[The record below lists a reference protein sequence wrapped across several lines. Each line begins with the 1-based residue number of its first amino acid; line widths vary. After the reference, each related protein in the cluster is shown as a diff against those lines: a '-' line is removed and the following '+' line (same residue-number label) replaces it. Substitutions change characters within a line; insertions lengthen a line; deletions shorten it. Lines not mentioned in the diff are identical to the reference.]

1 MGGPVTVTDPTPG
14 APAALPDAAVVEA
27 TGARRRALTIAGLC
41 FLVGL
46 LALVLFGLNSE
57 SGQTSTLIL
66 NPRGT
71 DTLPDLEL
79 PTQIVSFVLGFA
91 AIALGVRA
99 LRVPDPRITR
109 YFGGALGLFALAL
122 VVWAAR
128 DGTGAFYG
136 LISGSLQRATP
147 IALGALAGLLCER
160 TGVINIAI
168 EGMML
173 ASAFGAAITASAS
186 GNLWVGLVCGLL
198 VGGLFGLVHAVIS
211 IRFEVDQI
219 VGGTFINIFAL
230 GMTSYLTA
238 RVLVEYADLNQ
249 PGTFRP
255 VELPLLVEI
264 PFIGPLLFAQ
274 DIFGYLMFGLV
285 FFLAWALFN
294 TRWGLRVRSVGEHPR
309 AADTVGI
316 RVRFVRYRNVV
327 LGGVVAGLGGAWFTL
342 GSAGRFDENMTNG
355 KGFIALAAMIFGRWH
370 PIGALIAALVFGFSE
385 QLNDYL
391 ALLDTPI
398 PSEFLLMAPYVV
410 TIVVVAGL
418 VGRPRVPAANG
429 QVYRSGG

>member
-1 MGGPVTVTDPTPG
+1 MTSVTT
-14 APAALPDAAVVEA
+14 APSPEPRHDVVED
-27 TGARRRALTIAGLC
+27 TGARKHALTVAGLC
-41 FLVGL
+41 IAVGI
-46 LALVLFGLNSE
+46 AAVVLFGLTAS
-57 SGQTSTLIL
+57 SGQVSTLL
-66 NPRGT
+66 MNPRGV
-71 DTLPDLEL
+71 DTIPDVEL
-79 PTQIVSFVLGFA
+79 PTQIAAFVLGFG

-99 LRVPDPRITR
+99 LRVADPKITV

-136 LISGSLQRATP
+136 LIAGSVQRATP
-147 IALGALAGLLCER
+147 IALGAIAGLLCER
-160 TGVINIAI
+160 TVVINIAI

-173 ASAFGAAITASAS
+173 AAAFGAAITASATGS
-186 GNLWVGLVCGLL
+186 LWIGLL
-198 VGGLFGLVHAVIS
+198 CGVLTGAVFGAVHALIS
-211 IRFEVDQI
+211 IRYEVDQI

-230 GMTSYLTA
+230 GMTSYLTV
-238 RVLVEYADLNQ
+238 RVLVQYPDLNR

-255 VELPLLVEI
+255 FEIPLLVDI
-264 PFIGPLLFAQ
+264 PFIGPLLFSQ
-274 DIFGYLMFGLV
+274 NVFGFLMFGLV
-285 FFLAWALFN
+285 AFLTWALFS
-294 TRWGLRVRSVGEHPR
+294 TRWGLRVRAVGEHPR

-316 RVRFVRYRNVV
+316 SVHFIRYRNVIF
-327 LGGVVAGLGGAWFTL
+327 GGMVAGLGGAWFTL
-342 GSAGRFDENMTNG
+342 GSAGRFDQNMTNG

-370 PIGALIAALVFGFSE
+370 PVGALIAALVFGFSE

>member
-1 MGGPVTVTDPTPG
+1 MTT
-14 APAALPDAAVVEA
+14 APAPAPRDDVVED
-27 TGARRRALTIAGLC
+27 TGARRHALTVAGLC
-41 FLVGL
+41 IAAGL
-46 LALVLFGLNSE
+46 AAVVLFGLTA
-57 SGQTSTLIL
+57 TSDQVSTMLM
-66 NPRGT
+66 NPRGV
-71 DTLPDLEL
+71 DTIPDIEL
-79 PTQIVSFVLGFA
+79 PTQIAAFVLGFG

-99 LRVPDPRITR
+99 LQVADPKITVF
-109 YFGGALGLFALAL
+109 FGGALGLFALAL
-122 VVWAAR
+122 VIWAAR

-136 LISGSLQRATP
+136 LIAGSVQRATP
-147 IALGALAGLLCER
+147 IALGAIAGLLCER

-173 ASAFGAAITASAS
+173 AAAFGAAITASATGS
-186 GNLWVGLVCGLL
+186 LWIGLL
-198 VGGLFGLVHAVIS
+198 CGILTGALFGAIHAVIS
-211 IRFEVDQI
+211 IRYEVDQI

-230 GMTSYLTA
+230 GLTSYLTV
-238 RVLVEYADLNQ
+238 RVLVEYSHLNQ

-255 VELPLLVEI
+255 FEIPLLVEI
-264 PFIGPLLFAQ
+264 PFLGPLLFSQ
-274 DIFGYLMFGLV
+274 NIFGFIMFGLV
-285 FFLAWALFN
+285 AFLAWALFN

-316 RVRFVRYRNVV
+316 SVRFIRYRNVI
-327 LGGVVAGLGGAWFTL
+327 LGGMVAGLGGAWFTL
-342 GSAGRFDENMTNG
+342 GSAGRFDQNMTNG

-370 PIGALIAALVFGFSE
+370 PVGALIAALIFGFSE

>member
-1 MGGPVTVTDPTPG
+1 MTAV
-14 APAALPDAAVVEA
+14 APDAAKAPVAER
-27 TGARRRALTIAGLC
+27 TSERRRAVTVAALCIAFGI
-41 FLVGL
+41 
-46 LALVLFGLNSE
+46 AAIVLFGMNTTAD
-57 SGQTSTLIL
+57 QTSTLLL
-66 NPRGT
+66 NPRGQ
-71 DTLPDLEL
+71 DSLPDLDL
-79 PTQIVSFVLGFA
+79 PTQVVSFVLGFA
-91 AIALGVRA
+91 AVGLGVAAYRSS
-99 LRVPDPRITR
+99 DPRVNM
-109 YFGGALGLFALAL
+109 YLGGAFGLFALAL

-128 DGTGAFYG
+128 DGTGSFYG
-136 LISGSLQRATP
+136 LVTGSLQRATP
-147 IALGALAGLLCER
+147 IAFGALAGLLCER

-173 ASAFGAAITASAS
+173 AAAFGAAISASAS
-186 GNLWVGLVCGLL
+186 GSLWVGLLCGVL
-198 VGGLFGLVHAVIS
+198 VGASFGAIHAVIS
-211 IRFEVDQI
+211 IRYEVDQI

-238 RVLVEYADLNQ
+238 RVLVEYADLNR

-255 VELPLLVEI
+255 ISIPLLVEI
-264 PFIGPLLFAQ
+264 PFLGPLLFSQ
-274 DIFGYLMFGLV
+274 DIFGYLMFALV

-316 RVRFVRYRNVV
+316 NVHFVRYRNVI
-327 LGGVVAGLGGAWFTL
+327 LGGMVAGIGGAWFTL

-370 PIGALIAALVFGFSE
+370 PVGAFVAALIFGFSE

-429 QVYRSGG
+429 QAYRSDG

>member
-1 MGGPVTVTDPTPG
+1 MSVVTPDSRLDAASPASPARDRRHSRTV
-14 APAALPDAAVVEA
+14 AALCV
-27 TGARRRALTIAGLC
+27 
-41 FLVGL
+41 LVGL
-46 LALVLFGLNSE
+46 VTLVAFALTAE
-57 SGQTSTLIL
+57 SGQISTLIL
-66 NPRGT
+66 NPRGQ

-79 PTQIVSFVLGFA
+79 PTQIAAFVLGFA
-91 AIALGVRA
+91 AIGLGLRA
-99 LRVPDPRITR
+99 LRAEAPNITA
-109 YFGGALGLFALAL
+109 YLGGAFGLFALTL
-122 VVWAAR
+122 VIWAAR
-128 DGTGAFYG
+128 DGTGALYG
-136 LISGSLQRATP
+136 LVTGSIQRATP

-173 ASAFGAAITASAS
+173 ASAFGAAIAASAS
-186 GNLWVGLVCGLL
+186 GSLWIGLFCGLL
-198 VGGLFGLVHAVIS
+198 TGAAFGALHAVIS
-211 IRFEVDQI
+211 IRYEVDQI

-238 RVLVEYADLNQ
+238 RVLVQYPELNR
-249 PGTFRP
+249 PGTFRNI
-255 VELPLLVEI
+255 EIPLLSEI
-264 PFIGPLLFAQ
+264 PFVGPLLFNQ
-274 DIFGYLMFGLV
+274 DIFGYLMFALV

-316 RVRFVRYRNVV
+316 NVYFIRYRNVIF
-327 LGGVVAGLGGAWFTL
+327 GGLAAGLGGAWFTL

-370 PIGALIAALVFGFSE
+370 PIGAFIAALIFGFSE

-398 PSEFLLMAPYVV
+398 PSEFLLMTPYVV
-410 TIVVVAGL
+410 TIIVVAGL
-418 VGRPRVPAANG
+418 IGRPRVPAANG

>member
-1 MGGPVTVTDPTPG
+1 MTSVTT
-14 APAALPDAAVVEA
+14 APAPRDDVVED
-27 TGARRRALTIAGLC
+27 TGARRHALTVAGLC
-41 FLVGL
+41 IAAGL
-46 LALVLFGLNSE
+46 AAVVLFGLTATSD
-57 SGQTSTLIL
+57 QVSTLL
-66 NPRGT
+66 MNPRGV
-71 DTLPDLEL
+71 DTIPDIEL
-79 PTQIVSFVLGFA
+79 PTQIAAFVLGFG

-99 LRVPDPRITR
+99 LQVADPKITVF
-109 YFGGALGLFALAL
+109 FGGALGLFALAL
-122 VVWAAR
+122 VIWAAR

-136 LISGSLQRATP
+136 LIAGSVQRATP
-147 IALGALAGLLCER
+147 IALGAIAGLLCER

-173 ASAFGAAITASAS
+173 AAAFGAAITASATGS
-186 GNLWVGLVCGLL
+186 LWIGLL
-198 VGGLFGLVHAVIS
+198 CGVLTGALFGAIHAVIS
-211 IRFEVDQI
+211 IRYEVDQI

-230 GMTSYLTA
+230 GLTSYLTV
-238 RVLVEYADLNQ
+238 RVLVQYSHLNQ

-255 VELPLLVEI
+255 FEIPLLVEI
-264 PFIGPLLFAQ
+264 PFLGPLLFSQ
-274 DIFGYLMFGLV
+274 NVFGFLMFGLV
-285 FFLAWALFN
+285 AFLAWALFN

-316 RVRFVRYRNVV
+316 SVRFIRYRNVIF
-327 LGGVVAGLGGAWFTL
+327 GGMVAGLGGAWFTL
-342 GSAGRFDENMTNG
+342 GSAGRFDQNMTNG

-370 PIGALIAALVFGFSE
+370 PVGALIAALIFGFSE

>member
-1 MGGPVTVTDPTPG
+1 MTSVTT
-14 APAALPDAAVVEA
+14 APSPAPRADVIED
-27 TGARRRALTIAGLC
+27 TGARRHALTVAGLC
-41 FLVGL
+41 IAVGL
-46 LALVLFGLNSE
+46 GAVVLFGLTATSD
-57 SGQTSTLIL
+57 QVSTLL
-66 NPRGT
+66 MNPRGV
-71 DTLPDLEL
+71 DTIPDVEL
-79 PTQIVSFVLGFA
+79 PTQVAAFVLGFG

-99 LRVPDPRITR
+99 LTVVEPKITV

-136 LISGSLQRATP
+136 LIAGSVQRATP
-147 IALGALAGLLCER
+147 IALGAIAGLLCER

-173 ASAFGAAITASAS
+173 AAAFGAAITASAS
-186 GNLWVGLVCGLL
+186 GSLWIGLL
-198 VGGLFGLVHAVIS
+198 CGVLTGAVFGALHALIS
-211 IRFEVDQI
+211 IRYEVDQI

-230 GMTSYLTA
+230 GMTSYLTV
-238 RVLVEYADLNQ
+238 RVLVEYPDLNQ

-255 VELPLLVEI
+255 IEVPLLVDI
-264 PFIGPLLFAQ
+264 PFIGPLLFSQ
-274 DIFGYLMFGLV
+274 NVFGFLMFALV

-316 RVRFVRYRNVV
+316 SVRFIRYRNVI
-327 LGGVVAGLGGAWFTL
+327 LGGMVAGLGGAWFTL
-342 GSAGRFDENMTNG
+342 GSAGRFDQNMTNG

>member
-1 MGGPVTVTDPTPG
+1 MTSVTT
-14 APAALPDAAVVEA
+14 APAPAPRDDVVED
-27 TGARRRALTIAGLC
+27 TGARRHALTVAGLC
-41 FLVGL
+41 FLAGV
-46 LALVLFGLNSE
+46 AAIVLFGLTATSD
-57 SGQTSTLIL
+57 QVSTLL
-66 NPRGT
+66 MNPRGV
-71 DTLPDLEL
+71 DTIPDVEL
-79 PTQIVSFVLGFA
+79 PTQIAAFVLGFG

-99 LRVPDPRITR
+99 LQVVDPKITVF
-109 YFGGALGLFALAL
+109 FGGALGLFALAL
-122 VVWAAR
+122 VIWAAR

-136 LISGSLQRATP
+136 LIAGSVQRATP
-147 IALGALAGLLCER
+147 IALGAIAGLLCER

-173 ASAFGAAITASAS
+173 AAAFGAAITASAS
-186 GNLWVGLVCGLL
+186 GSLWIGLL
-198 VGGLFGLVHAVIS
+198 CGILTGALFGAIHAVIS
-211 IRFEVDQI
+211 IRYEVDQI

-230 GMTSYLTA
+230 GLTSYLTV
-238 RVLVEYADLNQ
+238 RVLVEYSDLNQ

-255 VELPLLVEI
+255 FEIPLLVDI
-264 PFIGPLLFAQ
+264 PFLGPLLFSQ
-274 DIFGYLMFGLV
+274 NVFGFVMFGLV
-285 FFLAWALFN
+285 AFLAWALFN

-316 RVRFVRYRNVV
+316 SVRFIRYRNVI
-327 LGGVVAGLGGAWFTL
+327 LGGMVAGIGGAWFTL
-342 GSAGRFDENMTNG
+342 GSAGRFDQNMTNG

-370 PIGALIAALVFGFSE
+370 PVGALIAALIFGFSE

>member
-1 MGGPVTVTDPTPG
+1 MTATTK
-14 APAALPDAAVVEA
+14 APASDPRPEVVEE
-27 TGARRRALTIAGLC
+27 TGARRHAMVVAGLC
-41 FLVGL
+41 FAAGL
-46 LALVLFGLNSE
+46 GAIVLFGLNTTSD
-57 SGQTSTLIL
+57 QVSTLL
-66 NPRGT
+66 MNPRGV
-71 DTLPDLEL
+71 DTIPDIEL
-79 PTQIVSFVLGFA
+79 PTQVASFVLGFGA
-91 AIALGVRA
+91 VLLGVRA
-99 LRVPDPRITR
+99 LRVPDPKITA

-136 LISGSLQRATP
+136 LISGSVARATP
-147 IALGALAGLLCER
+147 IALGAMAGLLCER

-173 ASAFGAAITASAS
+173 AAAFGAAITASATGS
-186 GNLWVGLVCGLL
+186 LWIGLL
-198 VGGLFGLVHAVIS
+198 CGVLTGAVFGAVHAVVS
-211 IRFEVDQI
+211 IRYEVDQI

-230 GMTSYLTA
+230 GMTSYLTV
-238 RVLVEYADLNQ
+238 RVLQRYAELNR

-255 VELPLLVEI
+255 FEIPLLVEI
-264 PFIGPLLFAQ
+264 PFIGPLLFSQ
-274 DIFGYLMFGLV
+274 NVFGFLMFGLA

-316 RVRFVRYRNVV
+316 SVRFVRYRNVI
-327 LGGVVAGLGGAWFTL
+327 LGGMMAGLGGAWFTL
-342 GSAGRFDENMTNG
+342 GSAGRFDQNMTNG
-355 KGFIALAAMIFGRWH
+355 RGFIALAAMIFGRWH

-429 QVYRSGG
+429 QVYKSGE

>member
-1 MGGPVTVTDPTPG
+1 MTSV
-14 APAALPDAAVVEA
+14 ASES
-27 TGARRRALTIAGLC
+27 ARRDSTAPQEDRRHARTVALLC
-41 FLVGL
+41 VLVGL
-46 LALVLFGLNSE
+46 ATIVFFALNTE
-57 SGQTSTLIL
+57 SGQISTMIL
-66 NPRGT
+66 NPRGV
-71 DTLPDLEL
+71 DTLPDLEI
-79 PTQIVSFVLGFA
+79 PTQIASFVLGFG
-91 AIALGVRA
+91 ALGLGFRA
-99 LRVPDPRITR
+99 LRSADPKIAA
-109 YFGGALGLFALAL
+109 FLGGALGLFALAL
-122 VVWAAR
+122 VIWAAR

-136 LISGSLQRATP
+136 LIAGSIQRATP

-173 ASAFGAAITASAS
+173 ASAFGAAITASATGS
-186 GNLWVGLVCGLL
+186 LWIGLL
-198 VGGLFGLVHAVIS
+198 CGMLTGALFGAMHAVIS
-211 IRFEVDQI
+211 IKYEVDQI

-238 RVLVEYADLNQ
+238 RVLVPYPDLNR
-249 PGTFRP
+249 PGTFNRIDI
-255 VELPLLVEI
+255 PLLVEI
-264 PFIGPLLFAQ
+264 PFIGPLLFSQ
-274 DIFGYLMFGLV
+274 NIFGYLMFAV
-285 FFLAWALFN
+285 VIFLTWALFN

-316 RVRFVRYRNVV
+316 NVFFIRYRNVIF
-327 LGGVVAGLGGAWFTL
+327 GGIMAGVGGAWFTL

-370 PIGALIAALVFGFSE
+370 PIGAFTAALIFGFSE

-398 PSEFLLMAPYVV
+398 PSEFLLMTPYVV
-410 TIVVVAGL
+410 TIIVVAGL

-429 QVYRSGG
+429 QVYRSDG

>member
-1 MGGPVTVTDPTPG
+1 MTATTT
-14 APAALPDAAVVEA
+14 APAPDPRPEVVED
-27 TGARRRALTIAGLC
+27 TGARRHAMVVAGLC
-41 FLVGL
+41 FAAGL
-46 LALVLFGLNSE
+46 GSIVLFGLNTTSD
-57 SGQTSTLIL
+57 QVSTLL
-66 NPRGT
+66 MNPRGV
-71 DTLPDLEL
+71 DTIPNVEL
-79 PTQIVSFVLGFA
+79 PTQVASFVLGFGA
-91 AIALGVRA
+91 VLLGVRA
-99 LRVPDPRITR
+99 LRVPDPKITV

-136 LISGSLQRATP
+136 LVSGSVARATP
-147 IALGALAGLLCER
+147 IALGAMAGLLCER

-173 ASAFGAAITASAS
+173 AAAFGAAITASATGS
-186 GNLWVGLVCGLL
+186 LWIGLL
-198 VGGLFGLVHAVIS
+198 CGVLTGALFGAVHAVVS
-211 IRFEVDQI
+211 IRYEVDQI

-230 GMTSYLTA
+230 GMTSYLTV
-238 RVLVEYADLNQ
+238 RVLQRYAELNR

-255 VELPLLVEI
+255 FEVPLLVEI
-264 PFIGPLLFAQ
+264 PFIGPLLFSQ
-274 DIFGYLMFGLV
+274 NVFGFLMFGLA

-316 RVRFVRYRNVV
+316 SVRFIRYRNVI
-327 LGGVVAGLGGAWFTL
+327 LGGMVAGLGGAWFTL
-342 GSAGRFDENMTNG
+342 GSAGRFDQNMTNG
-355 KGFIALAAMIFGRWH
+355 RGFIALAAMIFGRWH

-429 QVYRSGG
+429 QVYRSGE

>member
-1 MGGPVTVTDPTPG
+1 MSVVT
-14 APAALPDAAVVEA
+14 PDARPDEKSGSAGPA
-27 TGARRRALTIAGLC
+27 SDRRRARTVAALC
-41 FLVGL
+41 VLVGL
-46 LALVLFGLNSE
+46 VTVAAFALTAK
-57 SGQTSTLIL
+57 SGQISTLIL
-66 NPRGT
+66 NPRGQ

-79 PTQIVSFVLGFA
+79 PTQIAAFVLGFA
-91 AIALGVRA
+91 AIGLGLRA
-99 LRVPDPRITR
+99 LRAEAPNITT
-109 YFGGALGLFALAL
+109 YLGGAFGLFALTL
-122 VVWAAR
+122 VIWAAR

-136 LISGSLQRATP
+136 LVTGSIQRATP

-173 ASAFGAAITASAS
+173 ASAFGAAIGASAS
-186 GNLWVGLVCGLL
+186 GSLWIGLFCGLL
-198 VGGLFGLVHAVIS
+198 TGAAFGALHAVIS
-211 IRFEVDQI
+211 IRYEVDQI

-238 RVLVEYADLNQ
+238 RVLVEYPDLNR
-249 PGTFRP
+249 PGTFGNI
-255 VELPLLVEI
+255 EIPLLSEI
-264 PFIGPLLFAQ
+264 PFVGPLLFNQ
-274 DIFGYLMFGLV
+274 DIFGYLMFVLV

-316 RVRFVRYRNVV
+316 NVYFIRYRNVIF
-327 LGGVVAGLGGAWFTL
+327 GGLAAGLGGAWFTL

-370 PIGALIAALVFGFSE
+370 PIGAFIAALIFGFSE

-398 PSEFLLMAPYVV
+398 PSEFLLMTPYVV
-410 TIVVVAGL
+410 TIIVVAGL

>member
-1 MGGPVTVTDPTPG
+1 MTAVEPDEADVPTREHT
-14 APAALPDAAVVEA
+14 AHRRKVV
-27 TGARRRALTIAGLC
+27 TIAMLC
-41 FLVGL
+41 VLVGI
-46 LALVLFGLNSE
+46 ATIALFGLTAR
-57 SGQTSTLIL
+57 SGQTSTLTL
-66 NPRGT
+66 NPRG
-71 DTLPDLEL
+71 DDALPDLDL
-79 PTQIVSFVLGFA
+79 PTQLTSFVFGFG
-91 AIALGVRA
+91 AIALGLAAFRSHHGT
-99 LRVPDPRITR
+99 INR
-109 YFGGALGLFALAL
+109 YLGGAFGLFALAL

-128 DGTGAFYG
+128 DGTGALYG
-136 LISGSLQRATP
+136 LLSGSLQRATP

-186 GNLWVGLVCGLL
+186 GNLWVGLLCGIL
-198 VGGLFGLVHAVIS
+198 VGAVFGVVHGVIS

-238 RVLVEYADLNQ
+238 RVLLEYADLNQ

-255 VELPLLVEI
+255 TALPLLSEI
-264 PFIGPLLFAQ
+264 PFVGPLLFTQ
-274 DIFGYLMFGLV
+274 DVFGFAMFALV

-316 RVRFVRYRNVV
+316 NVHWIRYRNVV
-327 LGGVVAGLGGAWFTL
+327 FGGMAAGLAGAWFTL

-370 PIGALIAALVFGFSE
+370 PVGAFVAALVFGFSE

-429 QVYRSGG
+429 QPYRSGG

>member
-1 MGGPVTVTDPTPG
+1 MTAIV
-14 APAALPDAAVVEA
+14 PADAAVATSEE
-27 TGARRRALTIAGLC
+27 TGARRHALTIAALC
-41 FLVGL
+41 VLIGVATIVAF
-46 LALVLFGLNSE
+46 ALSADA
-57 SGQTSTLIL
+57 GQVSTLIL
-66 NPRGT
+66 NPRGA

-79 PTQIVSFVLGFA
+79 PTQVVSFVFGFG
-91 AIALGVRA
+91 AILIGVGA
-99 LRVPDPRITR
+99 LRSPDPRVSR
-109 YFGGALGLFALAL
+109 YLGGALGLFALAL

-136 LISGSLQRATP
+136 LISGSVTRATP

-186 GNLWVGLVCGLL
+186 GSLWVGLVCGIG
-198 VGGLFGLVHAVIS
+198 VGALFGAIHAVIS
-211 IRFEVDQI
+211 IRYEVDQI

-230 GMTSYLTA
+230 GITSYLTA
-238 RVLVEYADLNQ
+238 RVLVEYADLNR

-255 VELPLLVEI
+255 VDIPLLVEI
-264 PFIGPLLFAQ
+264 PLIGPLLFSQ
-274 DIFGYLMFGLV
+274 NIFGFAMFGFV
-285 FFLAWALFN
+285 AFLAWALFN

-316 RVRFVRYRNVV
+316 NVFFIRYRNVI
-327 LGGVVAGLGGAWFTL
+327 LGGMMAGLAGSWFTL

-370 PIGALIAALVFGFSE
+370 PVGAFVAALIFGFSE

-429 QVYRSGG
+429 QVYRSGE

>member
-1 MGGPVTVTDPTPG
+1 VTAVADLRAG
-14 APAALPDAAVVEA
+14 DDVVED
-27 TGARRRALTIAGLC
+27 TGERRRALTVAGLC
-41 FLVGL
+41 ALTGVA
-46 LALVLFGLNSE
+46 ALVLFGLNSE
-57 SGQTSTLIL
+57 GGQTSTLLL
-66 NPRGT
+66 NPRGS
-71 DTLPDLEL
+71 DSLPDLEL
-79 PTQIVSFVLGFA
+79 PTQLASFALGFG

-99 LRVPDPRITR
+99 LTVARPRITL

-122 VVWAAR
+122 VIWAAR

-136 LISGSLQRATP
+136 LITGSLQRATP
-147 IALGALAGLLCER
+147 IALGALAGVLCER
-160 TGVINIAI
+160 AGVVNIAI

-173 ASAFGAAITASAS
+173 AAAFTAAITASAS
-186 GNLWVGLVCGLL
+186 GSMWVGLLCALAIGA
-198 VGGLFGLVHAVIS
+198 LFGLLHATVS
-211 IRFEVDQI
+211 IRYEVDQI

-238 RVLVEYADLNQ
+238 RVLVRYADLNQ
-249 PGTFRP
+249 PGTFRNITIP
-255 VELPLLVEI
+255 VLSDI
-264 PFIGPLLFAQ
+264 PFVGPLLFDQ
-274 DIFGYLMFGLV
+274 DVFGYLMFGLV
-285 FFLAWALFN
+285 SFLAWALFN

-316 RVRFVRYRNVV
+316 RVNLVRYRNVV
-327 LGGVVAGLGGAWFTL
+327 YGGIVAGLGGAWFTL

-370 PIGALIAALVFGFSE
+370 PVGAFVAALIFGFSE

-418 VGRPRVPAANG
+418 VGRPRVPAASG
-429 QVYRSGG
+429 KVYKPGG

>member
-1 MGGPVTVTDPTPG
+1 MTSVTT
-14 APAALPDAAVVEA
+14 APAPAPRDDVVED
-27 TGARRRALTIAGLC
+27 TGARRHALTVAGLC
-41 FLVGL
+41 IAAGL
-46 LALVLFGLNSE
+46 AAVVLFGLTA
-57 SGQTSTLIL
+57 TSDQVSTMLM
-66 NPRGT
+66 NPRGV
-71 DTLPDLEL
+71 DTIPDIEL
-79 PTQIVSFVLGFA
+79 PTQIAAFVLGFG

-99 LRVPDPRITR
+99 LQVADPKITVF
-109 YFGGALGLFALAL
+109 FGGALGLFALAL
-122 VVWAAR
+122 VIWAAR

-136 LISGSLQRATP
+136 LIAGSVQRATP
-147 IALGALAGLLCER
+147 IALGAIAGLLCER

-173 ASAFGAAITASAS
+173 AAAFGAAITASATGS
-186 GNLWVGLVCGLL
+186 LWIGLL
-198 VGGLFGLVHAVIS
+198 CGILTGALFGAIHAVIS
-211 IRFEVDQI
+211 IRYEVDQI

-230 GMTSYLTA
+230 GLTSYLTV
-238 RVLVEYADLNQ
+238 RVLVEYSHLNQ

-255 VELPLLVEI
+255 FEIPLLVEI
-264 PFIGPLLFAQ
+264 PFLGPLLFSQ
-274 DIFGYLMFGLV
+274 NIFGFIMFGLV
-285 FFLAWALFN
+285 AFLAWALFN

-316 RVRFVRYRNVV
+316 SVRFIRYRNVI
-327 LGGVVAGLGGAWFTL
+327 LGGMVAGLGGAWFTL
-342 GSAGRFDENMTNG
+342 GSAGRFDQNMTNG

-370 PIGALIAALVFGFSE
+370 PVGALIAALIFGFSE

>member
-1 MGGPVTVTDPTPG
+1 MTSVTT
-14 APAALPDAAVVEA
+14 APAPRDDVVED
-27 TGARRRALTIAGLC
+27 TGARRHALTVAGLC
-41 FLVGL
+41 VAVGL
-46 LALVLFGLNSE
+46 AAVVLFGLTATSD
-57 SGQTSTLIL
+57 QVSTLL
-66 NPRGT
+66 MNPRGV
-71 DTLPDLEL
+71 DTIPDVEL
-79 PTQIVSFVLGFA
+79 PTQIAAFVLGFG

-99 LRVPDPRITR
+99 LRVADPKITVF
-109 YFGGALGLFALAL
+109 FGGALGLFALAL
-122 VVWAAR
+122 VIWAAR

-136 LISGSLQRATP
+136 LIAGSVQRATP
-147 IALGALAGLLCER
+147 IALGAIAGLMCER

-173 ASAFGAAITASAS
+173 AAAFGAAITASATGS
-186 GNLWVGLVCGLL
+186 LWIGLLCGLL
-198 VGGLFGLVHAVIS
+198 TGALFGAIHAVIS
-211 IRFEVDQI
+211 IRYEVDQI

-230 GMTSYLTA
+230 GLTSYLTV
-238 RVLVEYADLNQ
+238 RVLVEYSHLNQ

-255 VELPLLVEI
+255 FEIPLLVEI
-264 PFIGPLLFAQ
+264 PFLGPLLFSQ
-274 DIFGYLMFGLV
+274 NIFGFLMFGLV
-285 FFLAWALFN
+285 AFLAWALFN

-316 RVRFVRYRNVV
+316 SVRFIRYRNVI
-327 LGGVVAGLGGAWFTL
+327 LGGMVAGLGGAWFTL
-342 GSAGRFDENMTNG
+342 GSAGRFDQNMTNG

-370 PIGALIAALVFGFSE
+370 PVGALIAALIFGFSE

>member
-1 MGGPVTVTDPTPG
+1 MTAVTEPVQTASED
-14 APAALPDAAVVEA
+14 
-27 TGARRRALTIAGLC
+27 TGERRRALIVAALC
-41 FLVGL
+41 GLVGL
-46 LALVLFGLNSE
+46 AVIVLFGFTATAD
-57 SGQTSTLIL
+57 QTSTLTL
-66 NPRGT
+66 NPRGE
-71 DTLPDLEL
+71 DALPDLDL
-79 PTQIVSFVLGFA
+79 PTQVASFVLG
-91 AIALGVRA
+91 LGAVVLGLRA
-99 LRVPDPRITR
+99 WRIEKPRVTV
-109 YFGGALGLFALAL
+109 YLGGAFGLFALAL
-122 VVWAAR
+122 VIWAAR

-136 LISGSLQRATP
+136 LVAGSLARATP
-147 IALGALAGLLCER
+147 IALGALAGVLCER

-173 ASAFGAAITASAS
+173 ASAFGAAITAAAT
-186 GNLWVGLVCGLL
+186 GNLWVGLVCGILT
-198 VGGLFGLVHAVIS
+198 GAAFGAIHAVIS
-211 IRFEVDQI
+211 IRYEVDQI

-238 RVLVEYADLNQ
+238 RVLVEYPDLNQ

-255 VELPLLVEI
+255 IDIPLLSDI
-264 PFIGPLLFAQ
+264 PFVGPLLFSQ
-274 DIFGYLMFGLV
+274 NIFGYLMFGLV

-316 RVRFVRYRNVV
+316 NVFFIRYRNVIF
-327 LGGVVAGLGGAWFTL
+327 GGMMAGIAGAWFTL

-370 PIGALIAALVFGFSE
+370 PVGAFTAALIFGFSE

-410 TIVVVAGL
+410 TLVVVAGL

-429 QVYRSGG
+429 QVYRSGE

>member
-1 MGGPVTVTDPTPG
+1 MTATTTDPTPTG
-14 APAALPDAAVVEA
+14 PGPEVVEN
-27 TGARRRALTIAGLC
+27 TGARRHALTVAGLC
-41 FLVGL
+41 ILVGVG
-46 LALVLFGLNSE
+46 AIALFGLTAD
-57 SGQTSTLIL
+57 GDQTSTLLL
-66 NPRGT
+66 NPRGV

-79 PTQIVSFVLGFA
+79 PTQLMAFVLGFA
-91 AIALGVRA
+91 GVALGIRA
-99 LRVPDPRITR
+99 LRVPDPKITV
-109 YFGGALGLFALAL
+109 YLGGALGLFVLAL
-122 VVWAAR
+122 VIWAAR
-128 DGTGAFYG
+128 DSTGAMFG
-136 LISGSLQRATP
+136 LIAGSVQRATP

-173 ASAFGAAITASAS
+173 ASAFGAAITASATGS
-186 GNLWVGLVCGLL
+186 LWIGLVCGILT
-198 VGGLFGLVHAVIS
+198 GALFGAMHAVIS
-211 IRFEVDQI
+211 IRYEVDQI

-238 RVLVEYADLNQ
+238 RVLVEYPDLNR

-255 VELPLLVEI
+255 IEIPLLVDI
-264 PFIGPLLFAQ
+264 PFIGPLLFSQ
-274 DIFGYLMFGLV
+274 NIFGFLMFGLV
-285 FFLAWALFN
+285 AFLAWALFN
-294 TRWGLRVRSVGEHPR
+294 SRWGLRVRSVGEHPR

-316 RVRFVRYRNVV
+316 NVFFIRYRNVI
-327 LGGVVAGLGGAWFTL
+327 LGGMMAGLGGAWFTL

-370 PIGALIAALVFGFSE
+370 PVGALIAAMIFGFSE

-410 TIVVVAGL
+410 TIIVVAGL

-429 QVYRSGG
+429 QVYRSGE

>member
-1 MGGPVTVTDPTPG
+1 MTAVSDVSGDTSGGVDGTVED
-14 APAALPDAAVVEA
+14 
-27 TGARRRALTIAGLC
+27 TGARRRALIVATLC
-41 FLVGL
+41 VAVGL
-46 LALVLFGLNSE
+46 AVVVLFGFTATSD
-57 SGQTSTLIL
+57 QTSTLTL
-66 NPRGT
+66 NPRGE
-71 DTLPDLEL
+71 DALPDLDL
-79 PTQIVSFVLGFA
+79 PTQISSFVLGVA
-91 AIALGVRA
+91 AAFLGVRA
-99 LRVPDPRITR
+99 WRNEKPNITV
-109 YFGGALGLFALAL
+109 YLGGAFGFFALAL
-122 VVWAAR
+122 VIWAAR

-136 LISGSLQRATP
+136 LVAGSLQRATP
-147 IALGALAGLLCER
+147 IALGALAGVLCER

-173 ASAFGAAITASAS
+173 ASAFGAAISAAATD
-186 GNLWVGLVCGLL
+186 NLWIGLVCGILT
-198 VGGLFGLVHAVIS
+198 GALFGAIHAVIS
-211 IRFEVDQI
+211 IRYEVDQI

-238 RVLVEYADLNQ
+238 RVLVEYPDLNQ

-255 VELPLLVEI
+255 VDIPLLSEI
-264 PFIGPLLFAQ
+264 PFIGPLLFSQ
-274 DIFGYLMFGLV
+274 NVFGYLMFGLV

-316 RVRFVRYRNVV
+316 NVFFVRYRNVI
-327 LGGVVAGLGGAWFTL
+327 LGGMMAGIAGAWFTL

-370 PIGALIAALVFGFSE
+370 PVGAFTAALIFGFSE

-410 TIVVVAGL
+410 TLVVVAGL

-429 QVYRSGG
+429 QVYRSGE

>member
-1 MGGPVTVTDPTPG
+1 MTATST
-14 APAALPDAAVVEA
+14 APAPDARPEVVEE
-27 TGARRRALTIAGLC
+27 TGARRHAFVVAGLC
-41 FLVGL
+41 IAVGI
-46 LALVLFGLNSE
+46 AAIVLFALTATSD
-57 SGQTSTLIL
+57 QVSTLL
-66 NPRGT
+66 MNPRGV
-71 DTLPDLEL
+71 DTIPNVEL
-79 PTQIVSFVLGFA
+79 PTQVASFVLGFGA
-91 AIALGVRA
+91 VLLGVRA
-99 LRVPDPRITR
+99 LRAPDPKITV
-109 YFGGALGLFALAL
+109 YLGGAFGMFALAL

-136 LISGSLQRATP
+136 LISGSVARATP
-147 IALGALAGLLCER
+147 IALGAIAGLLCER

-173 ASAFGAAITASAS
+173 AAAFGAAITASAS
-186 GNLWVGLVCGLL
+186 GSLWIGLL
-198 VGGLFGLVHAVIS
+198 CGVLTGAVFGAVHAVIS
-211 IRFEVDQI
+211 IRYEVDQI

-230 GMTSYLTA
+230 GMTSYLTV
-238 RVLVEYADLNQ
+238 RVLQRYADLNR

-255 VELPLLVEI
+255 FEIPLLVEI
-264 PFIGPLLFAQ
+264 PFLGPLLFSQ
-274 DIFGYLMFGLV
+274 NVFGFLMFGLV

-316 RVRFVRYRNVV
+316 SVRFIRYRNVIF
-327 LGGVVAGLGGAWFTL
+327 GGMVAGLGGAWFTL
-342 GSAGRFDENMTNG
+342 GSAGRFDQNMTNG
-355 KGFIALAAMIFGRWH
+355 RGFIALAAMIFGRWH
-370 PIGALIAALVFGFSE
+370 PIGALVAALVFGFSE

-398 PSEFLLMAPYVV
+398 PSEFLLMAPYLV

-429 QVYRSGG
+429 QVYRSGE

>member
-1 MGGPVTVTDPTPG
+1 MTSVTT
-14 APAALPDAAVVEA
+14 APAPRDDVVED
-27 TGARRRALTIAGLC
+27 TGARRHALTVAGLC
-41 FLVGL
+41 IAAGL
-46 LALVLFGLNSE
+46 AAVALFGLTATSD
-57 SGQTSTLIL
+57 QVSTLL
-66 NPRGT
+66 MNPRGV
-71 DTLPDLEL
+71 DTIPDIEL
-79 PTQIVSFVLGFA
+79 PTQIAAFVLGFG

-99 LRVPDPRITR
+99 LQVADPKITVF
-109 YFGGALGLFALAL
+109 FGGALGLFALAL
-122 VVWAAR
+122 VIWAAR

-136 LISGSLQRATP
+136 LIAGSVQRATP
-147 IALGALAGLLCER
+147 IALGAIAGLLCER

-173 ASAFGAAITASAS
+173 AAAFGAAITASATGS
-186 GNLWVGLVCGLL
+186 LWIGLL
-198 VGGLFGLVHAVIS
+198 CGILTGALFGAIHAIIS
-211 IRFEVDQI
+211 IRYEVDQI

-230 GMTSYLTA
+230 GLTSYLTV
-238 RVLVEYADLNQ
+238 RVLVEYSHLNQ

-255 VELPLLVEI
+255 FEIPLLVEI
-264 PFIGPLLFAQ
+264 PFLGPLLFSQ
-274 DIFGYLMFGLV
+274 NIFGFIMFGLV
-285 FFLAWALFN
+285 AFLAWALFN

-316 RVRFVRYRNVV
+316 SVRFIRYRNVI
-327 LGGVVAGLGGAWFTL
+327 LGGMVAGLGGAWFTL
-342 GSAGRFDENMTNG
+342 GSAGRFDQNMTNG

-370 PIGALIAALVFGFSE
+370 PVGALIAALIFGFSE

>member
-1 MGGPVTVTDPTPG
+1 MTVTEPRPPG
-14 APAALPDAAVVEA
+14 PAAPRDPGVVED
-27 TGARRRALTIAGLC
+27 TGARRRALVVAGLC
-41 FLVGL
+41 FLAGVG
-46 LALVLFGLNSE
+46 AIVLFGLTAE
-57 SGQTSTLIL
+57 SGQTSTLLL
-66 NPRGT
+66 NPRGS

-99 LRVPDPRITR
+99 LRVPDPRIAR

-128 DGTGAFYG
+128 GGTGALYG
-136 LISGSLQRATP
+136 LVSGSLERATP
-147 IALGALAGLLCER
+147 IALGAIAGLLCER

-173 ASAFGAAITASAS
+173 ASAFAAAITGSAA
-186 GNLWVGLVCGLL
+186 GNVWVGLLCGLA
-198 VGGLFGLVHAVIS
+198 VGALFGLIHAVVS

-230 GMTSYLTA
+230 GMTSYLSA
-238 RVLVEYADLNQ
+238 RILVEYADLNR

-255 VELPLLVEI
+255 FEI
-264 PFIGPLLFAQ
+264 PVLSDIPFVGPLLFAQ
-274 DIFGYLMFGLV
+274 DIFGYLMFALV

-316 RVRFVRYRNVV
+316 SVRFIRYRNVI
-327 LGGVVAGLGGAWFTL
+327 LGGMVAGLGGAWFTL

-370 PIGALIAALVFGFSE
+370 PVGAFVAALIFGFSE

-391 ALLDTPI
+391 ALLNTPI
-398 PSEFLLMAPYVV
+398 PSQFLLMAPYVV

-429 QVYRSGG
+429 QVYRTGE

>member
-1 MGGPVTVTDPTPG
+1 MTSVTT
-14 APAALPDAAVVEA
+14 APAPRDDVVED
-27 TGARRRALTIAGLC
+27 TGARRHALTVAGLC
-41 FLVGL
+41 IAAGL
-46 LALVLFGLNSE
+46 AAVVLFGLTATSD
-57 SGQTSTLIL
+57 QVSTLL
-66 NPRGT
+66 MNPRGV
-71 DTLPDLEL
+71 DTIPDIEL
-79 PTQIVSFVLGFA
+79 PTQIAAFVLGFG

-99 LRVPDPRITR
+99 LQVADPKITVF
-109 YFGGALGLFALAL
+109 FGGALGLFALAL
-122 VVWAAR
+122 VIWAAR

-136 LISGSLQRATP
+136 LIAGSVQRATP
-147 IALGALAGLLCER
+147 IALGAIAGLLCER

-173 ASAFGAAITASAS
+173 AAAFGAAITASATGS
-186 GNLWVGLVCGLL
+186 LWIGLL
-198 VGGLFGLVHAVIS
+198 CGILTGALFGAIHAVIS
-211 IRFEVDQI
+211 IRYEVDQI

-230 GMTSYLTA
+230 GLTSYLTV
-238 RVLVEYADLNQ
+238 RVLVEYSHLNQ

-255 VELPLLVEI
+255 FEIPLLVEI
-264 PFIGPLLFAQ
+264 PFLGPLLFSQ
-274 DIFGYLMFGLV
+274 NIFGFIMFGLV
-285 FFLAWALFN
+285 AFLAWALFN

-316 RVRFVRYRNVV
+316 SVRFIRYRNVI
-327 LGGVVAGLGGAWFTL
+327 LGGMVAGLGGAWFTL
-342 GSAGRFDENMTNG
+342 GSAGRFDQNMTNG

-370 PIGALIAALVFGFSE
+370 PVGALIAALIFGFSE

-429 QVYRSGG
+429 QVYRRSGG

>member
-1 MGGPVTVTDPTPG
+1 MSVVTPDSRLDAAGPARDRRHSRTV
-14 APAALPDAAVVEA
+14 AALCV
-27 TGARRRALTIAGLC
+27 
-41 FLVGL
+41 LVGL
-46 LALVLFGLNSE
+46 VTLVAFALTAK
-57 SGQTSTLIL
+57 SGQISTLIL
-66 NPRGT
+66 NPRGQ

-79 PTQIVSFVLGFA
+79 PTQIAAFVLGFA
-91 AIALGVRA
+91 AIGLGLRA
-99 LRVPDPRITR
+99 LRAEAPNITT
-109 YFGGALGLFALAL
+109 YLGGAFGLFALTL
-122 VVWAAR
+122 VIWAAR
-128 DGTGAFYG
+128 DGTGALYG
-136 LISGSLQRATP
+136 LVTGSIQRATP

-173 ASAFGAAITASAS
+173 ASAFGAAIAASAS
-186 GNLWVGLVCGLL
+186 GSLWIGLFCGLL
-198 VGGLFGLVHAVIS
+198 TGAVFGALHAVIS
-211 IRFEVDQI
+211 IRYEVDQI

-238 RVLVEYADLNQ
+238 RILVEYPDLNR
-249 PGTFRP
+249 PGTFRNIE
-255 VELPLLVEI
+255 VPLLSEI
-264 PFIGPLLFAQ
+264 PFVGPLLFNQ
-274 DIFGYLMFGLV
+274 DIFGYLMFALV

-316 RVRFVRYRNVV
+316 NVYFIRYRNVIF
-327 LGGVVAGLGGAWFTL
+327 GGLAAGLGGAWFTL

-370 PIGALIAALVFGFSE
+370 PIGAFIAALIFGFSE

-398 PSEFLLMAPYVV
+398 PSDFLLMTPYVV
-410 TIVVVAGL
+410 TIIVVAGL